1 MERIV
6 KLQKNTAKIKTIL
19 LEREQIN
26 KDAIEYNQRLEAIER
41 EGAKLQLRLQK
52 VKDKIPPLV
61 ATELNGNVGEFE
73 AVSAVRLE
81 DGDPVAIIIDRV
93 EDFKEAIRKSKK
105 EQEKK

>member
-6 KLQKNTAKIKTIL
+6 KLQKNVAKIKTIL

-26 KDAIEYNQRLEAIER
+26 KDAIEYNKRLEETER

-52 VKDKIPPLV
+52 AKDKIPPLV
-61 ATELNGNVGEFE
+61 GPELNGTLGEFE

-81 DGDPVAIIIDRV
+81 GGEPVAIIVDQI
-93 EDFKEAIRKSKK
+93 EDYKEAIRKNKK
-105 EQEKK
+105 ESAKK